1 MSSDEHRL
9 AEEAKEQ
16 LHAFL
21 NKWYDPNDA
30 QLLMDWAQM
39 TNDGYTLSDFAFEKR
54 IPLKQMKNYITQ
66 LEEKAKIYMLREK
79 YLDHVA

>member
-1 MSSDEHRL
+1 
-9 AEEAKEQ
+9 
-16 LHAFL
+16 
-21 NKWYDPNDA
+21 
-30 QLLMDWAQM
+30 MDCAQM

-79 YLDHVA
+79 YLDHAA